1 MSEGKKEFPFT
12 TGTNKYDFI
21 TVQELAKQ
29 IAAAVTQDKIQGII
43 NVCSGTPVSLKDM
56 VETFIAERNL
66 DIRLIYGAFPE
77 RPYDSK
83 IVYGDNSKIKEIL
96 KNRT

>member
-1 MSEGKKEFPFT
+1 
-12 TGTNKYDFI
+12 
-21 TVQELAKQ
+21 
-29 IAAAVTQDKIQGII
+29 
-43 NVCSGTPVSLKDM
+43 M